1 VIGRTLRLVQ
11 KTDRPARHWGSN
23 GARAGTE
30 IQETR
35 RGNGE
40 AASRGSVSVMRVE
53 AMVMAE
59 MVVMMPVTIV
69 VATHPGIGIEH
80 ARIDVHGP
88 ILRDIRAVRAVGH
101 RRRHRKHGSRKQR
114 GGNSLQHGRIPP
126 DIARWPV
133 GWPGS
138 SITALNLTAAR

>member
-1 VIGRTLRLVQ
+1 MAHGPGLISAKRGGGNVEEP
-11 KTDRPARHWGSN
+11 RPC
-23 GARAGTE
+23 
-30 IQETR
+30 
-35 RGNGE
+35 
-40 AASRGSVSVMRVE
+40 GSVSVMRVE

-59 MVVMMPVTIV
+59 MVVMMPVMIVVAVVV

-80 ARIDVHGP
+80 ARVDVHGP

-114 GGNSLQHGRIPP
+114 GGNSLQHGRVPP

-138 SITALNLTAAR
+138 SITPRT